1 MACEFVKTNAVLLAK
16 GTTRSEDD
24 GIANFNHEA
33 IGYTTKTVTT
43 MVVPTMDPFSRKNNK
58 TQKKKTVLNPGSCSS
73 AMNLLNFMSL
83 SSNVTLGG
91 SSIDDDKSSSS
102 TVYYHVN
109 KSQRTNKTILN
120 PGSCASALNLFD
132 MVFDESQQQRGVGS
146 MSDITFRFGVGG
158 GNNHALSS
166 SLPRRSSSLTTTTS
180 GGLPPRRRRPSR
192 SSINTSSSTRFND
205 NGKRNAEW
213 GEFK

>member
-1 MACEFVKTNAVLLAK
+1 
-16 GTTRSEDD
+16 
-24 GIANFNHEA
+24 
-33 IGYTTKTVTT
+33 
-43 MVVPTMDPFSRKNNK
+43 MDPFSRKK

-73 AMNLLNFMSL
+73 AMNLLNIMSL
-83 SSNVTLGG
+83 SSNFTLGG

-120 PGSCASALNLFD
+120 PGSCASALDLLG
-132 MVFDESQQQRGVGS
+132 MVFDVSQQRGVGS

-180 GGLPPRRRRPSR
+180 GGLPRRRPSK
-192 SSINTSSSTRFND
+192 SSINNTSSSTRFND